1 MLGGLN
7 DDELEDAILI
17 GLGEPRESGYLR
29 SSKYSRINL
38 NTFTDVE
45 FQQKFRFRRENFE
58 ELCHGLGIPGKIQ
71 LRNRYSTTGIE
82 GLAILLRRM
91 AYPNRWCDLESLF
104 GLSSSYLSA
113 ISSHVMQIIIEKKG
127 HLLNL
132 GHAAW
137 LNEEKIEVYADAVH
151 HAGAPLKNCWGFI
164 DGTCRA
170 ICRPSINQEDFY
182 SGHKRMHCLK
192 YLDKLSP
199 DGMFVCLA
207 GPFLGRRHDSGILRE
222 SHLYEDLK
230 RMSTYGDKNFASM
243 ETRVFH

>member
-7 DDELEDAILI
+7 DDDLEDALLI
-17 GLGEPRESGYLR
+17 GLGEPRECGYMH
-29 SSKYSRINL
+29 SSKYSRIDL
-38 NTFTDVE
+38 NTFTDAE
-45 FQQKFRFRRENFE
+45 FHQKFRFKREIFE
-58 ELCHGLGIPGKIQ
+58 ELCHGLRIPGQIQ

-82 GLAILLRRM
+82 GLATLLRRM

-137 LNEEKIEVYADAVH
+137 LNEEKIEDYADAVH

-164 DGTCRA
+164 
-170 ICRPSINQEDFY
+170 
-182 SGHKRMHCLK
+182 
-192 YLDKLSP
+192 
-199 DGMFVCLA
+199 
-207 GPFLGRRHDSGILRE
+207 GRRSGAPKTNSADEVLMSSFSAARIPSRTVDSTSDHRVVAWPITAAFSCRWNLSTILF
-222 SHLYEDLK
+222 D
-230 RMSTYGDKNFASM
+230 
-243 ETRVFH
+243 